1 MTDMEEDSNSTTP
14 EILNLTNYNIL
25 ELRDMTWEITNN
37 WCKITDINSTC
48 FQYYYMP
55 DFFQQPLII
64 ILSEQCS
71 Q

>member
-48 FQYYYMP
+48 FQY
-55 DFFQQPLII
+55 
-64 ILSEQCS
+64 
-71 Q
+71 